1 MFNKALFKQSCK
13 ANGLMWA
20 IITASTCFM
29 LSCVMLISG
38 SGKIGEVKNSI
49 EDTIIEENIES
60 LIKEKSINNYALVDD
75 SLVLFDKQFAN
86 EIKSSFLTNYQAL
99 VVEGADPTDPTTA
112 ASAYQNTCSL
122 TSIASIYQN
131 AINNYATSLETY
143 TVSIDK
149 SYDKDSDFYKQ
160 LYNLSILTINPNGR
174 GNDTFETMEKGSSEK
189 IKNGYE
195 VSAFFTVCANDLSYW
210 LTSQEGVNTS
220 AYISGTERSSYR
232 HDLASYT
239 MPIIFSSSF
248 VSEDNINSLVEA
260 LKDYGVTREKYDS
273 YGYTYASVKKLSASG
288 IVTFQARYDLE
299 AQNITADKYETTEDY
314 LKALSD
320 LKLSLIKDISKSS
333 LDLLPQDVSD
343 AIEEIGQTDLYSLIV
358 ASIFFK
364 MAGLL
369 LPIIYMIMAS
379 NNLISSQ
386 VDTGSMA
393 YVLSTSV
400 KRNEVT
406 FTQGCYLALSLL
418 AMFACT
424 TITSM
429 VCFSIVNIASTS
441 LTYGKLLLMNLGAFL
456 VLFAMSGINF
466 FTSCTFDRSKHSMS
480 IGGGLSMFFLVCTML
495 GLFGS
500 PVIPSVVRLDALNY
514 FNYVSIISLFDTVS
528 IIDGTLTFIYKL
540 IILFAIGIIGY
551 IAGSIIFK
559 KKDLPL

>member
-49 EDTIIEENIES
+49 EDTIIEEKIDS
-60 LIKEKSINNYALVDD
+60 SIKENALNNYVLVDD
-75 SLVLFDKQFAN
+75 SLAIFDQN
-86 EIKSSFLTNYQAL
+86 VVDEIKNSFLSNYKTA
-99 VVEGADPTDPTTA
+99 VAGGADPTDPNTA
-112 ASAYQNTCSL
+112 LAAYMSTCS
-122 TSIASIYQN
+122 TEGAGKVVSSAVETFKS
-131 AINNYATSLETY
+131 SLETY
-143 TVSIDK
+143 TLSIDE
-149 SYDKDSDFYKQ
+149 SYDKESSFYTQ
-160 LYNLSILTINPNGR
+160 LYGFYMLTINPNGLS
-174 GNDTFETMEKGSSEK
+174 NSEYEKMEEGSSSK
-189 IKNGYE
+189 VSSGYDFQ
-195 VSAFFTVCANDLSYW
+195 SLFTVSANDLSYW
-210 LTSQEGVNTS
+210 LTKQEGVNS
-220 AYISGTERSSYR
+220 LAYISGSERSEYR
-232 HDLASYT
+232 SDLASYS
-239 MPIIFSSSF
+239 MPIAISYYFN
-248 VSEDNINSLVEA
+248 SEDSVTSLVKA
-260 LKDYGVTREKYDS
+260 LSDYGVTREKYDS
-273 YGYTYASVKKLSASG
+273 FGYSYASVKKLCASS

-299 AQNITADKYETTEDY
+299 IESISPSSYSSTSEY

-320 LKLSLIKDISKSS
+320 IKLSLISDISKSS

-343 AIEEIGQTDLYSLIV
+343 AIEEVGQTDLYSLIV

-406 FTQGCYLALSLL
+406 FTQGCYLVLSLL

-424 TITSM
+424 SITS
-429 VCFSIVNIASTS
+429 VICFSIVDVATTS

-514 FNYVSIISLFDTVS
+514 FNYVSIISLFDTIS
-528 IIDGTLTFIYKL
+528 IIDGTLVFIYKL
-540 IILFAIGIIGY
+540 AILFAIGLIGY
-551 IAGSIIFK
+551 TVGSIIFK

>member
-13 ANGLMWA
+13 ANGLMWG

-49 EDTIIEENIES
+49 EDTIIEEKIDS
-60 LIKEKSINNYALVDD
+60 SVKENALSNYALVSD
-75 SLVLFDKQFAN
+75 SLVVFDKTFVG
-86 EIKSSFLTNYQAL
+86 EIKTSFLTNYQQL
-99 VVEGADPTDPTTA
+99 VAEGASPTDPNTTA
-112 ASAYQNTCSL
+112 QAYANTCSL
-122 TSIASIYQN
+122 TGVLQVYQN
-131 AINNYATSLETY
+131 AFNSYATSLEDY
-143 TVSIDK
+143 TLSIDE
-149 SYDKDSDFYKQ
+149 SYTKDSDFYTQ
-160 LYNLSILTINPNGR
+160 LYNLSVLTLNPNGKA
-174 GNDTFETMEKGSSEK
+174 NSQFENMEAGSSEK
-189 IKNGYE
+189 IKDGYE
-195 VSAFFTVCANDLSYW
+195 VKEFFTVCSEDLSNW
-210 LTSQEGVNTS
+210 LLGQEGTKS
-220 AYISGTERSSYR
+220 SEYIASDDRTDYR
-232 HDLASYT
+232 NDLASYT
-239 MPIIFSSSF
+239 MPIIISSSF
-248 VSEDNINSLVEA
+248 VSEDSVNKLVDA
-260 LKDYGVTREKYDS
+260 LSDYGVTKEKYDS
-273 YGYTYASVKKLSASG
+273 YGYTYASVKKLCASS

-299 AQNITADKYETTEDY
+299 IESISRDSYESDEAY
-314 LKALSD
+314 LKAISD
-320 LKLSLIKDISKSS
+320 MKLSLIDDITASS
-333 LDLLPQDVSD
+333 IDLLPKDVSD
-343 AIEEIGQTDLYSLIV
+343 AIEEVGQTDLYSLIV
-358 ASIFFK
+358 GSIFFK

-406 FTQGCYLALSLL
+406 FTQGCYLILSLL
-418 AMFACT
+418 AMFMCT
-424 TITSM
+424 SITSM
-429 VCFSIVNIASTS
+429 ICFSIVNVATTS

-466 FTSCTFDRSKHSMS
+466 FTSCTFDRSKNSMS

-514 FNYVSIISLFDTVS
+514 FNYVSIISLFDTIS
-528 IIDGTLTFIYKL
+528 IIDGTLVFIYKL
-540 IILFAIGIIGY
+540 VILFAIGLIGY
-551 IAGSIIFK
+551 IVGSLIFK